1 MIPKVKK
8 SIKVLVFNILE
19 NKVFEKLNKSRKD
32 FIVSVLWHIMSIRG
46 RINFLQLGR
55 FSTICEQTYRNQF
68 VKKFDFLSLIPG

>member
-32 FIVSVLWHIMSIRG
+32 FIVSILWHICQRTTG
-46 RINFLQLGR
+46 LRQNCRLNLTKYFINIQL
-55 FSTICEQTYRNQF
+55 ENE
-68 VKKFDFLSLIPG
+68 